1 MTDEKEKDIKK
12 DDVQE
17 STENDKEEIKNE
29 DPKEGATK
37 SEKSIDAELEAELE
51 EALTEGKNNAIK
63 SMPMIPLRGLSI
75 FPYMVLHFDIGREK
89 SISALEKAMMMNQ
102 LVFLSA
108 QKDAD
113 TDLPTHEDFYKI
125 GTIAKIK
132 QMLKLPGDAIRVL
145 VEGVSRGEIQEVLF
159 EVPYFKCSVKK
170 IEERE
175 FEELPSKVVA
185 LMRAT
190 LGNFET
196 YLDLNPKVSQ
206 DIFPSV
212 ATVDQPGR
220 LADVITSHLEIKTEE
235 KQKILEAF
243 NPEDRL
249 EILNEIINKEIEIL
263 TIEQDINI
271 KVRSQ
276 INKVQRE
283 YYLKEQMRAIQEE
296 LGQDEAIED
305 EIEGWMQQ
313 LKKFKLSKK
322 VNEKIEKEIK
332 RLSKI
337 QPSSAEGG
345 VIRSYIEWILS
356 LPWNK
361 ASKGGIDIKN
371 AEKILNEDHYGL
383 EKVKDRILE
392 YLAVMKLSKTMKGP
406 IICLVGPPGV
416 GKTSVARSIARA
428 VDREFVRMSLGGVR
442 DEAEIRGHRR
452 TYIGAIP
459 GRVMSA
465 IKEAGTNNPVFLFDE
480 VDKIG
485 ADFRGDPASALLE
498 VLDPEQNKEFVD
510 HYLEV
515 PFDLSKVMFITTAN
529 TTETIPRPLLDRME
543 VIHVP
548 GYTEEE
554 KVKIAEKYL
563 IPKKVKEHGLK
574 EKDITISEGTIRSI
588 INYYTRESG
597 VRNLERELANLCRK
611 VARKIVE
618 EQADQFKITTGN
630 IESYLGKKRYRYDII
645 EGENE
650 VGVTTGLAWTVVGG
664 DTLFIET
671 TKIPGTGKLVLTGQL
686 GEVMQESATAGVS
699 YIRSISKE
707 LGIDEEFYKQNDLH
721 IHIPEGATPKD
732 GPSAGVTMCTAIIST
747 LTNTPVRKDVAMTGE
762 ITLRGKV
769 LPVGGIREKVLAAHR
784 AGIKKVLLPAENEAD
799 IEEIPAN
806 VRKKLEFVLIH
817 NVSEALEHALVKPEA
832 AVSEKEKK

>member
-1 MTDEKEKDIKK
+1 MTEDKKKTEKNKDELHEFDEKDEEDLEVSNKII
-12 DDVQE
+12 
-17 STENDKEEIKNE
+17 EEIGE
-29 DPKEGATK
+29 D
-37 SEKSIDAELEAELE
+37 DDLD
-51 EALTEGKNNAIK
+51 LTDYKNNSIK
-63 SMPMIPLRGLSI
+63 TMPMIPLRGLSI

-113 TDLPTHEDFYKI
+113 TDLPTHEDFYKV

-145 VEGVSRGEIQEVLF
+145 VEGVSRGEIKDMIL
-159 EVPYFKCSVKK
+159 EVPYFKCTVKQ
-170 IEERE
+170 IEEKE
-175 FEELPSKVVA
+175 FEEIPSRIVA
-185 LMRAT
+185 LMRST
-190 LGNFET
+190 LGYFEN
-196 YLDLNPKVSQ
+196 YLELNPKISQ

-212 ATVDQPGR
+212 ASVDQPGR
-220 LADVITSHLEIKTEE
+220 LADVITSHLDIKTEE
-235 KQKILEAF
+235 KQKILEAYD
-243 NPEDRL
+243 PEDRL
-249 EILNEIINKEIEIL
+249 EILNEILSKENEIL

-276 INKVQRE
+276 ISKSQRE
-283 YYLKEQMRAIQEE
+283 YYLREQLRAIQEE

-305 EIEGWMQQ
+305 EIATWMNQ
-313 LKKFKLSKK
+313 LKKLKLSPK
-322 VNEKIEKEIK
+322 VTEKVEKEIK

-345 VIRSYIEWILS
+345 VIRSYVEWILA

-361 ASKGGIDIKN
+361 ASKGTIDIKN
-371 AEKILNEDHYGL
+371 AEIILNEDHYGL

-406 IICLVGPPGV
+406 IICFVGPPGV
-416 GKTSVARSIARA
+416 GKTSVAKSIARA
-428 VDREFVRMSLGGVR
+428 VNREFVRMSLGGVR

-459 GRVMSA
+459 GRVISA

-485 ADFRGDPASALLE
+485 NDFRGDPASALLE

-510 HYLEV
+510 HYLEI

-543 VIHVP
+543 VIYVP

-563 IPKKVKEHGLK
+563 IPKKIKEHGLAD
-574 EKDITISEGTIRSI
+574 ENITISERTIRSI

-618 EQADQFKITTGN
+618 EDATRFRITAGN
-630 IESYLGKKRYRYDII
+630 IESYLGKKRFRYDII

-650 VGVTTGLAWTVVGG
+650 IGVATGLAWTIVGG

-671 TKIPGTGKLVLTGQL
+671 TLIPGSGKLVLTGQL
-686 GEVMQESATAGVS
+686 GEVMQESAKAGVS
-699 YIRSISKE
+699 YIRSVSKE
-707 LGIDEEFYKQNDLH
+707 LGINEDFYKENDLH

-747 LTNTPVRKDVAMTGE
+747 LTNRPIRKDIAMTGE

-817 NVSEALEHALVKPEA
+817 NVSEALEHALVKTE
-832 AVSEKEKK
+832 S

>member
-1 MTDEKEKDIKK
+1 MAEEKIKK
-12 DDVQE
+12 ARKKKTEEPESGDQREEESLSSIAVELDDKIESQEDEDDVKDN
-17 STENDKEEIKNE
+17 SVKT
-29 DPKEGATK
+29 
-37 SEKSIDAELEAELE
+37 
-51 EALTEGKNNAIK
+51 
-63 SMPMIPLRGLSI
+63 MPMIPLRGLSI

-108 QKDAD
+108 QKDAE

-145 VEGVSRGEIQEVLF
+145 VEGISRGEIKEVLF
-159 EVPYFKCSVKK
+159 EVPYFKCAVKK

-175 FEELPSKVVA
+175 FDELPSRVVA
-185 LMRAT
+185 LMRSA

-212 ATVDQPGR
+212 ASVDQPGR
-220 LADVITSHLEIKTEE
+220 LSDVITSHLEIKTEE
-235 KQKILEAF
+235 KQRILEAF
-243 NPEDRL
+243 DPEDRL
-249 EILNEIINKEIEIL
+249 EILNEILNKEIEIL

-276 INKVQRE
+276 INKTQRE

-296 LGQDEAIED
+296 LGYDEAIED
-305 EIEGWMQQ
+305 EIGTWMEQ
-313 LKKFKLSKK
+313 LKKLKLSPK
-322 VNEKIEKEIK
+322 VNEKVEKEIK

-345 VIRSYIEWILS
+345 VIRTYIEWILA

-361 ASKGGIDIKN
+361 ASKGSIDIKL
-371 AEKILNEDHYGL
+371 AEKTLNEDHYGL

-392 YLAVMKLSKTMKGP
+392 YLAVMKLSKSTKGP
-406 IICLVGPPGV
+406 ILCLVGPPGV

-428 VDREFVRMSLGGVR
+428 VNREFVRMSLGGVR

-498 VLDPEQNKEFVD
+498 VLDPEQNKEFAD

-563 IPKKVKEHGLK
+563 VPKKTKEHGLK
-574 EKDITISEGTIRSI
+574 EENITISESTIRSI
-588 INYYTRESG
+588 INHYTRESG
-597 VRNLERELANLCRK
+597 VRNLEREVANLCRK

-618 EQADQFKITTGN
+618 EDATRLRITAGN

-645 EGENE
+645 DGENE
-650 VGVTTGLAWTVVGG
+650 IGVTTGLAWTIVGG

-671 TKIPGTGKLVLTGQL
+671 TLIPGNGKLVLTGQL
-686 GEVMQESATAGVS
+686 GDVMQESAKAGVS
-699 YIRSISKE
+699 YIRSIGKE
-707 LGIDEEFYKQNDLH
+707 LGINEDFYKENDLH

-784 AGIKKVLLPAENEAD
+784 AGIKKVLLPADNERD

-817 NVSEALEHALVKPEA
+817 NVKEALDHALVKDETGASSIVEGPDHGKEA
-832 AVSEKEKK
+832 E